1 MKWKI
6 WLVLLVIGSWLY
18 GFVMSTVA
26 TTYFGGSYTSF
37 GKNPVSHVLSSIP
50 ALLILVG
57 IPLYGLLF
65 NVRQLRGSFRCKDE
79 YCPTKPCE
87 ICKKCSKTKSPMGT
101 IYTTLIV
108 AIAIPAAF
116 DGACLLGTFQKN
128 DNARATGFVILI
140 LTALIIGSLILVNL
154 NRNKP

>member
-1 MKWKI
+1 MQWKN
-6 WLVLLVIGSWLY
+6 WLVLLVIGSWIY
-18 GFVMSTVA
+18 GLGMSTVT

-57 IPLYGLLF
+57 IPLFGLLF
-65 NVRQLRGSFRCKDE
+65 NVRQLRGHFRCRDE

-87 ICKKCSKTKSPMGT
+87 VCKKCSKTKSPIGT
-101 IYTTLIV
+101 IYATLIV

-116 DGACLLGTFQKN
+116 DGACLLGTFQRN
-128 DNARATGFVILI
+128 ENARATGFSILI
-140 LTALIIGSLILVNL
+140 LTALIIGSLILISL
-154 NRNKP
+154 NRNKA